1 MQATTNI
8 SRALRL
14 MWRERRLWPAA
25 LVVTWSGSLAEVE
38 LLRQSVD
45 FGEPG
50 LPVRLVQAMFG
61 SGLLSG
67 RGAQGFV
74 DQVRN
79 DPLAV
84 GKVALVW
91 GIVVGVLAALTW
103 ISVVGQAAMVHGAAF
118 AAANRPIP
126 LATGWVEGRRRF
138 WTVLGLNVIA
148 KVAVVGVL
156 AALIPISSGPLA
168 VFAGAFVVAAVLA
181 FAVLAWLKLAVAA
194 AVLEHRSLLR
204 AARRGFYMLTAE
216 WHDAVALVASLAV
229 LTFALFTLLMIVVVL
244 ALMPFLLVLGAAQLL
259 QFTAGA
265 RVYVILS
272 WLVMAA
278 IAAFGLLLIG
288 GVHWVCWTTLYAKAA
303 AGRRESGR

>member
-1 MQATTNI
+1 MQGIAYLP
-8 SRALRL
+8 RALRL

-38 LLRQSVD
+38 LLRQSVN

-50 LPVRLVQAMFG
+50 LPTRLVQAVLG

-67 RGAQGFV
+67 RGMQGFL
-74 DQVRN
+74 DELRS

-91 GIVVGVLAALTW
+91 GVVLSVLAVLTW
-103 ISVVGQAAMVHGAAF
+103 ISIVGQGALVHGAAF

-138 WTVLGLNVIA
+138 WTVLGLNVVA
-148 KVAVVGVL
+148 KAVVAGAVV
-156 AALIPISSGPLA
+156 ALIPISSGPLA
-168 VFAGAFVVAAVLA
+168 VFAGAFVIAAVLV

-194 AVLEHRSLLR
+194 AVLEHRSLRR
-204 AARRGFYMLTAE
+204 AAQRGFHILIAE
-216 WHDAVALVASLAV
+216 WHDAIALVASLGV